1 MRDGALDRA
10 EVERRSTMYSPIKA
24 DRWSCGH
31 VLQHFLDKLQKWDE
45 LFIAI
50 AEQLKAQDP
59 NERPSLL
66 ELHNWSAATRSLGVA
81 NARTAKQRERK
92 GSRPLEAPIRETV
105 ALPGAKRQTHQ
116 ERPPTYVDASVFD

>member
-1 MRDGALDRA
+1 
-10 EVERRSTMYSPIKA
+10 MYSPIKA

-66 ELHNWSAATRSLGVA
+66 ELHN
-81 NARTAKQRERK
+81 
-92 GSRPLEAPIRETV
+92 
-105 ALPGAKRQTHQ
+105 
-116 ERPPTYVDASVFD
+116 

>member
-1 MRDGALDRA
+1 
-10 EVERRSTMYSPIKA
+10 MYSPIKA

-105 ALPGAKRQTHQ
+105 ALPGAKRQRRAVLDGKAGGSKFPGI
-116 ERPPTYVDASVFD
+116 EPRPIFMT

>member
-66 ELHNWSAATRSLGVA
+66 ELHN
-81 NARTAKQRERK
+81 
-92 GSRPLEAPIRETV
+92 
-105 ALPGAKRQTHQ
+105 
-116 ERPPTYVDASVFD
+116 